1 MGSMKEVFN
10 SLFLLLAGI
19 VAFIYLKIIQP
30 SLKTMFPPPE
40 PEADAETP
48 AGVAGAAGHITV
60 DGADGEPG
68 EENVEI
74 DQYAIKLQKA
84 RDIAQ
89 ADPKAVANI
98 LKDWMNANG

>member
-1 MGSMKEVFN
+1 MI
-10 SLFLLLAGI
+10 AGI
-19 VAFIYLKIIQP
+19 IAFLYLKIIQP

-40 PEADAETP
+40 PEPEPETA
-48 AGVAGAAGHITV
+48 AGVAGAAGHV
-60 DGADGEPG
+60 AVLGEDGEPG
-68 EENVEI
+68 EEHVEI
-74 DQYAIKLQKA
+74 DHYAIKVQKA